1 MHYTCIACITIGSV
15 MRMDKKYYPQ
25 VYLEEC
31 KYKAKKIQISRLIN
45 TKLESGSDLE
55 AESKSDTELMAR
67 LKPSS
72 DPDSEYIILLSTFV
86 F

>member
-1 MHYTCIACITIGSV
+1 M
-15 MRMDKKYYPQ
+15 
-25 VYLEEC
+25 
-31 KYKAKKIQISRLIN
+31 SRLIN
-45 TKLESGSDLE
+45 TKLESESDLE

-72 DPDSEYIILLSTFV
+72 DPDSEHIILLSIFV